1 MFGSIKNLFGS
12 KEETPGIEYWVG
24 DIGLTLMTYNYE
36 YELHVQTE
44 IRRYAYFFKVLSDL
58 RSSMLPPDFEN
69 RLKSVA
75 EEIYY
80 GHRLHFQQ
88 AEPDD
93 VNYIAIVETSF
104 RQLNQQEIPDKI
116 WLSAQPPHWE
126 SSHCNSVSAE
136 TFAKENPE
144 TY

>member
-1 MFGSIKNLFGS
+1 VLGSLKNLFGG
-12 KEETPGIEYWVG
+12 KEETPKIEYWVG
-24 DIGLTLMTYNYE
+24 NIGLTLMVYRNDLET
-36 YELHVQTE
+36 HVPTD
-44 IRRYAYFFKVLSDL
+44 IRRYDYFFKISSDL
-58 RSSMLPPDFEN
+58 RSLMSSADFEK
-69 RLKSVA
+69 RLGNIA

-93 VNYIAIVETSF
+93 INYIAIVEKTF
-104 RQLNQQEIPDKI
+104 RQLNSQEIADKI

-126 SSHCNSVSAE
+126 NSHCI
-136 TFAKENPE
+136 TILTDKFGKENPD